1 MRHGLK
7 PCWNPVYLTTR
18 ELKKQGRFP
27 ALAGL
32 DAVELKA
39 LLKRSTLS
47 REDRQIAISCLIW
60 DMAYADIGAAVHMDR
75 TTVSR
80 RMRNVI
86 APQLERLM
94 EKQLRSIS

>member
-1 MRHGLK
+1 MA
-7 PCWNPVYLTTR
+7 
-18 ELKKQGRFP
+18 KKFP

-32 DAVELKA
+32 DAEELRR

-60 DMAYADIGAAVHMDR
+60 DMDYIDIGAAVHMDR

-80 RMRNVI
+80 HMRDVI

-94 EKQLRSIS
+94 EKQQPKQQLAGA

>member
-1 MRHGLK
+1 MLQVFPNCTQRNSNK
-7 PCWNPVYLTTR
+7 QAA
-18 ELKKQGRFP
+18 KKFP

-32 DAVELKA
+32 DADELRK

-60 DMAYADIGAAVHMDR
+60 DMNYADIAATVYMDR

-80 RMRNVI
+80 RMRDII
-86 APQLERLM
+86 APQLERLQN
-94 EKQLRSIS
+94 KNRAVA

>member
-1 MRHGLK
+1 M
-7 PCWNPVYLTTR
+7 
-18 ELKKQGRFP
+18 KKFP

-32 DAVELKA
+32 DAEELRR

-47 REDRQIAISCLIW
+47 REDRQIAVSCLIW
-60 DMAYADIGAAVHMDR
+60 DMDYIDIGAAVHMDR

-80 RMRNVI
+80 HMRDVI

-94 EKQLRSIS
+94 DKQVRSIS

>member
-1 MRHGLK
+1 M
-7 PCWNPVYLTTR
+7 
-18 ELKKQGRFP
+18 KKFP

-32 DAVELKA
+32 DAEELRK

-60 DMAYADIGAAVHMDR
+60 DMDYIDIGAAVHMDR

-80 RMRNVI
+80 HMRDVI
-86 APQLERLM
+86 APQLEKLID
-94 EKQLRSIS
+94 KQLRSIS